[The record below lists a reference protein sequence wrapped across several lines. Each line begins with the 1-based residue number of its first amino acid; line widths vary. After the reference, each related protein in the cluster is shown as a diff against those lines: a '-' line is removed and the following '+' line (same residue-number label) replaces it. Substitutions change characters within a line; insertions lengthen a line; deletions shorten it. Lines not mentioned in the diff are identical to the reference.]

1 MVMARRSTFLIA
13 SALAALVVGGVVVA
27 QMESGDRGIAPIDS
41 SGTLEIGGIHVDV
54 GGKDASAARYAGWR
68 VAQREGFKSLWAK
81 QHGRPI
87 GEAPNLSD
95 SVLDTLVSSIIVERE
110 QIGPNRYIADLGILF
125 DRTRAGELLGV
136 GGVTRRS
143 APMLLIPIMTSGGA
157 PTAVELR
164 NPWQRAWA
172 SFRTAQSLI
181 DYVRVS
187 GMGIDPLLINA
198 AQVRRPGRGWWRNIM
213 DFYGAA
219 NVLVAEVDVHR
230 LYPGGPAE
238 ARFTGSFGPDRQ
250 LLGSFNLT
258 ARDSAD
264 MPRMMAEGVHKMD
277 DLFAAALANGIV
289 RGDQSLIIQPPPTP
303 LEEVTADSP
312 RAAAA
317 AASATSLQ
325 LVLASPNAAALS
337 ASLAEIRSIAGVVAV
352 GETALAPG
360 GKSILLVTFQGDGA
374 AFAAALRAR
383 GFAADSAGN
392 SVRAARGTASAPAAN
407 SPPSSP
413 PRPPAPGGGQG

>member
-1 MVMARRSTFLIA
+1 MPLNRRPLIA
-13 SALAALVVGGVVVA
+13 AAAALALLGAGSMLVA
-27 QMESGDRGIAPIDS
+27 QMESGDRGILPVDS

-54 GGKDASAARYAGWR
+54 GGKSGVEARYAGWR
-68 VAQREGFKSLWAK
+68 MAQRDGFKALWAK
-81 QHGRPI
+81 SQGRPLS
-87 GEAPNLSD
+87 EAPNLPD
-95 SVLDTLVSSIIVERE
+95 SVLDGLVSSVVIERE

-136 GGVTRRS
+136 GGVASRS

-172 SFRTAQSLI
+172 SFRTAQSPI

-198 AQVRRPGRGWWRNIM
+198 AQVRRPGRGWWRNVM

-230 LYPGGPAE
+230 LYPGGPAI

-250 LLGSFNLT
+250 LLGSFTMT
-258 ARDSAD
+258 AKDSAD
-264 MPRMMAEGVHKMD
+264 MPRLMAEGVHRMD
-277 DLFAAALANGIV
+277 DMFAAALADGIV
-289 RGDQSLIIQPPPTP
+289 RGDASLITQPPPPVEEAILDTP
-303 LEEVTADSP
+303 S
-312 RAAAA
+312 AANAA
-317 AASATSLQ
+317 TTTGASTIQ
-325 LVLASPNAAALS
+325 LVLASPNAGALGS
-337 ASLAEIRSIAGVVAV
+337 AVAEIRSIAGVTAV
-352 GETALAPG
+352 SEPGAAAG
-360 GKSILLVTFQGDGA
+360 GKTVLSVTFQGDGA

-392 SVRAARGTASAPAAN
+392 SVRAARGTASAPAAHSP
-407 SPPSSP
+407 SPP
-413 PRPPAPGGGQG
+413 PPAPGGGQG

>member
-1 MVMARRSTFLIA
+1 MPLNRRPLIVA
-13 SALAALVVGGVVVA
+13 AAALALLGAGSMLVA
-27 QMESGDRGIAPIDS
+27 QMESGDRGILPVDS
-41 SGTLEIGGIHVDV
+41 SGTLEIDGIHVDA
-54 GGKDASAARYAGWR
+54 GGKSGVEARYAGWR
-68 VAQREGFKSLWAK
+68 MAQRDGFKALWAK
-81 QHGRPI
+81 SQGRPLS
-87 GEAPNLSD
+87 EAPNLSD
-95 SVLDTLVSSIIVERE
+95 SVLDGLVSSVVIERE

-136 GGVTRRS
+136 GGVASRS

-172 SFRTAQSLI
+172 SFRTAQSPI

-198 AQVRRPGRGWWRNIM
+198 AQVRRPGRGWWRNVM
-213 DFYGAA
+213 DLYGAA

-230 LYPGGPAE
+230 LYPGGPAI

-250 LLGSFNLT
+250 LLGSFTMT
-258 ARDSAD
+258 AKDSAD
-264 MPRMMAEGVHKMD
+264 MPRLMAEGVHRMD
-277 DLFAAALANGIV
+277 DMFAAALADGIV
-289 RGDQSLIIQPPPTP
+289 RGDPSLITQPPPP
-303 LEEVTADSP
+303 PIEEVTADSP
-312 RAAAA
+312 RASDA

-325 LVLASPNAAALS
+325 LVLASPNAGALGS
-337 ASLAEIRSIAGVVAV
+337 AVAEIRSIAGVIAV
-352 GETALAPG
+352 SEPGAAAG
-360 GKSILLVTFQGDGA
+360 GKTVLSVTFQGDGA

-392 SVRAARGTASAPAAN
+392 SVRAARGTASAPAAHSP
-407 SPPSSP
+407 SPP
-413 PRPPAPGGGQG
+413 PPAPGGGQG

>member
-1 MVMARRSTFLIA
+1 MPLNRRPLIVA
-13 SALAALVVGGVVVA
+13 AAALALFGAGSMLVA
-27 QMESGDRGIAPIDS
+27 QMESGDRGILPVDS

-54 GGKDASAARYAGWR
+54 GGKSGVEARYAGWR
-68 VAQREGFKSLWAK
+68 MAQRDGFRALWAK
-81 QHGRPI
+81 SQGRPLS
-87 GEAPNLSD
+87 EAPNLSD
-95 SVLDTLVSSIIVERE
+95 SVLDGLVSSVVIERE

-136 GGVTRRS
+136 GGVASRS

-172 SFRTAQSLI
+172 SFRTAQSPI

-198 AQVRRPGRGWWRNIM
+198 AQVRRPGRGWWRNVM

-230 LYPGGPAE
+230 LYPGGPAI

-250 LLGSFNLT
+250 LLGSFTMT
-258 ARDSAD
+258 AKDSAD
-264 MPRMMAEGVHKMD
+264 MPRLMAEGVHRMD
-277 DLFAAALANGIV
+277 DMFAAALSDGIV
-289 RGDQSLIIQPPPTP
+289 RGDASLITQPPPPVEEASLDTP
-303 LEEVTADSP
+303 S
-312 RAAAA
+312 AANATTTTG
-317 AASATSLQ
+317 ASTIQ
-325 LVLASPNAAALS
+325 LVLASPNAGALGS
-337 ASLAEIRSIAGVVAV
+337 AVAEIRSIAGVTAV
-352 GETALAPG
+352 SEPGAAAG
-360 GKSILLVTFQGDGA
+360 GKTVLSVTFQGDGA

-392 SVRAARGTASAPAAN
+392 SVRAARGTASAPAAH
-407 SPPSSP
+407 SPSLP
-413 PRPPAPGGGQG
+413 PPAPGGGQG

>member
-1 MVMARRSTFLIA
+1 ML
-13 SALAALVVGGVVVA
+13 VA
-27 QMESGDRGIAPIDS
+27 QMESGDRGILPVDS

-54 GGKDASAARYAGWR
+54 GGKSGVEARYAGWR
-68 VAQREGFKSLWAK
+68 IAQRDGFKALWAK
-81 QHGRPI
+81 SQGRPLA
-87 GEAPNLSD
+87 EAPNLPD
-95 SVLDTLVSSIIVERE
+95 SVLDGLVSSVVIERE

-125 DRTRAGELLGV
+125 DRARAGELLGV
-136 GGVTRRS
+136 GGVASRS

-172 SFRTAQSLI
+172 SFRTAQSPI

-198 AQVRRPGRGWWRNIM
+198 AQVRRPGRGWWRNVM
-213 DFYGAA
+213 DLYGAA

-230 LYPGGPAE
+230 LYPGGPAV

-250 LLGSFNLT
+250 LLGSFTMT
-258 ARDSAD
+258 AKDSAD
-264 MPRMMAEGVHKMD
+264 MPRLMAEGVHRMD

-289 RGDQSLIIQPPPTP
+289 RGDQSLITQQPPPP
-303 LEEVTADSP
+303 VEEATLDTP
-312 RAAAA
+312 RAAVAA
-317 AASATSLQ
+317 AASASTLQ
-325 LVLASPNAAALS
+325 LLLSSPNAGALGAAV
-337 ASLAEIRSIAGVVAV
+337 AEIRSIAGVIAV
-352 GETALAPG
+352 SEPGAAPS
-360 GKSILLVTFQGDGA
+360 GKTVLSVIFQGDGG

-383 GFAADSAGN
+383 GFAADSSGN

-407 SPPSSP
+407 SPPP
-413 PRPPAPGGGQG
+413 PPPPPTPGGGPG

>member
-1 MVMARRSTFLIA
+1 MPLNRRPLIVA
-13 SALAALVVGGVVVA
+13 AAALALLGAGSMLVA
-27 QMESGDRGIAPIDS
+27 QMESGDRGILPVDS

-54 GGKDASAARYAGWR
+54 GGKSGVEARYAGWR
-68 VAQREGFKSLWAK
+68 MAQRDGFKALWAK
-81 QHGRPI
+81 SQGRPLS
-87 GEAPNLSD
+87 EAPNLPD
-95 SVLDTLVSSIIVERE
+95 SVLDGLVSSVVIERE

-125 DRTRAGELLGV
+125 DRARAGELLGV
-136 GGVTRRS
+136 GGVASRS

-172 SFRTAQSLI
+172 SFRTAQSPI

-198 AQVRRPGRGWWRNIM
+198 AQVRRPGRGWWRNVM

-230 LYPGGPAE
+230 LYPGGPAI

-250 LLGSFNLT
+250 LLGSFTMT
-258 ARDSAD
+258 AKDSAD
-264 MPRMMAEGVHKMD
+264 MPRLMAEGVHRMD
-277 DLFAAALANGIV
+277 DMFAAALADGIV
-289 RGDQSLIIQPPPTP
+289 RGDASLITQPPPPVEEAILDTP
-303 LEEVTADSP
+303 S
-312 RAAAA
+312 AANATTTTG
-317 AASATSLQ
+317 ASTIQ
-325 LVLASPNAAALS
+325 LVLSSPNAGALGS
-337 ASLAEIRSIAGVVAV
+337 AVAEIRSIAGVTAV
-352 GETALAPG
+352 SEPGAAAG
-360 GKSILLVTFQGDGA
+360 GKTVLSVTFQGDGA

-407 SPPSSP
+407 SPSP
-413 PRPPAPGGGQG
+413 PPPAPGGGQG

>member
-1 MVMARRSTFLIA
+1 MPLNRRPLIVA
-13 SALAALVVGGVVVA
+13 AAALALLGAGSMLVA
-27 QMESGDRGIAPIDS
+27 QMESGDRGILPVDS

-54 GGKDASAARYAGWR
+54 GGKSGVEARYAGWR
-68 VAQREGFKSLWAK
+68 MAQRDGFKALWAK
-81 QHGRPI
+81 SQGRPLS
-87 GEAPNLSD
+87 EAPNLPD
-95 SVLDTLVSSIIVERE
+95 SVLDGLVSSVVIERE

-136 GGVTRRS
+136 GGVASRS

-172 SFRTAQSLI
+172 SFRTAQSPI

-198 AQVRRPGRGWWRNIM
+198 AQVRRPGRGWWRNVM

-230 LYPGGPAE
+230 LYPGGPAI

-250 LLGSFNLT
+250 LLGSFTMT
-258 ARDSAD
+258 AKDSAD
-264 MPRMMAEGVHKMD
+264 MPRLMAEGVHRMD
-277 DLFAAALANGIV
+277 DMFAAALADGIV
-289 RGDQSLIIQPPPTP
+289 RGDASLITQPPPPVEEAILDTP
-303 LEEVTADSP
+303 S
-312 RAAAA
+312 AANATTTTR
-317 AASATSLQ
+317 ASAIQ
-325 LVLASPNAAALS
+325 LVLSSPNAGALGS
-337 ASLAEIRSIAGVVAV
+337 AVAEIRSIAGVTAV
-352 GETALAPG
+352 SEPGAAAG
-360 GKSILLVTFQGDGA
+360 GKTVLSVTFQGDGA

-392 SVRAARGTASAPAAN
+392 SVRAARGTASAPAAHSP
-407 SPPSSP
+407 SPP
-413 PRPPAPGGGQG
+413 PPAPGGGQG

>member
-1 MVMARRSTFLIA
+1 ML
-13 SALAALVVGGVVVA
+13 VA
-27 QMESGDRGIAPIDS
+27 QMESGDRGILPVDS

-54 GGKDASAARYAGWR
+54 GGKSGVEARYAGWR
-68 VAQREGFKSLWAK
+68 IAQREGFKALWAK
-81 QHGRPI
+81 SQGRPLS
-87 GEAPNLSD
+87 EAPNLPD
-95 SVLDTLVSSIIVERE
+95 SVLDGLVSSVVIERE

-125 DRTRAGELLGV
+125 DRARAGELLGV
-136 GGVTRRS
+136 GGVASRS

-172 SFRTAQSLI
+172 SFRTAQSPI

-198 AQVRRPGRGWWRNIM
+198 AQVRRPGRGWWRNVM

-230 LYPGGPAE
+230 LYPGGPAI

-250 LLGSFNLT
+250 LLGTFTMT
-258 ARDSAD
+258 AKDSAD
-264 MPRMMAEGVHKMD
+264 MPRLMAEGVHRMD
-277 DLFAAALANGIV
+277 DMFAAALADGIV
-289 RGDQSLIIQPPPTP
+289 RGDQSLITQPPPP
-303 LEEVTADSP
+303 PVEEAFLDTP

-317 AASATSLQ
+317 SAASASTLQ
-325 LVLASPNAAALS
+325 LVLSSPNAGALGS
-337 ASLAEIRSIAGVVAV
+337 AVAEIRSIAGVTAV
-352 GETALAPG
+352 SEPGAAAG
-360 GKSILLVTFQGDGA
+360 GKTVLSVTFQGNGA
-374 AFAAALRAR
+374 AFVAALRAR
-383 GFAADSAGN
+383 GFAADSSGN

-407 SPPSSP
+407 SPPLP
-413 PRPPAPGGGQG
+413 PPAAGGGEE

>member
-1 MVMARRSTFLIA
+1 MPLNRRPLIVA
-13 SALAALVVGGVVVA
+13 AAALALLGAGSMLVA
-27 QMESGDRGIAPIDS
+27 QMESGDRGILPVDS
-41 SGTLEIGGIHVDV
+41 SGTLEIGGIHVDA
-54 GGKDASAARYAGWR
+54 GGKSGVEARYAGWR
-68 VAQREGFKSLWAK
+68 MAQRDGFKALWAK
-81 QHGRPI
+81 SQGRPLS
-87 GEAPNLSD
+87 EAPNLPD
-95 SVLDTLVSSIIVERE
+95 SVLDGLVSSVVIERE

-125 DRTRAGELLGV
+125 DRARAGELLGV
-136 GGVTRRS
+136 GGVASRS

-172 SFRTAQSLI
+172 SFRTAQSPI

-198 AQVRRPGRGWWRNIM
+198 AQVRRPGRGWWRNVM

-230 LYPGGPAE
+230 LYPGGPAI

-250 LLGSFNLT
+250 LLGSFTMT
-258 ARDSAD
+258 AKDSAD
-264 MPRMMAEGVHKMD
+264 MPRLMAEGVHRMD
-277 DLFAAALANGIV
+277 DMFAAALADGIV
-289 RGDQSLIIQPPPTP
+289 RGDPSLITQPPPVEEAILDTP
-303 LEEVTADSP
+303 SAANAATTAG
-312 RAAAA
+312 
-317 AASATSLQ
+317 ASTIQ
-325 LVLASPNAAALS
+325 LVLSSPNAGALGS
-337 ASLAEIRSIAGVVAV
+337 AVAEIRSIAGVTAV
-352 GETALAPG
+352 SEPGAAAG
-360 GKSILLVTFQGDGA
+360 GKTVLSVTFQGDGA

-407 SPPSSP
+407 SPSP
-413 PRPPAPGGGQG
+413 PPPAPGGGQG

>member
-1 MVMARRSTFLIA
+1 MPLNRRPLIVA
-13 SALAALVVGGVVVA
+13 AAALALLGAGSMLVA
-27 QMESGDRGIAPIDS
+27 QMESGDRGILPVDS

-54 GGKDASAARYAGWR
+54 GGKSGVEARYAGWR
-68 VAQREGFKSLWAK
+68 MAQRDGFKALWAK
-81 QHGRPI
+81 SQGRPLS
-87 GEAPNLSD
+87 EAPNLPD
-95 SVLDTLVSSIIVERE
+95 SVLDGLVSSVVIERE

-136 GGVTRRS
+136 GGVASRS

-172 SFRTAQSLI
+172 SFRTAQSPI

-198 AQVRRPGRGWWRNIM
+198 AQVRRPGRGWWRNVM

-230 LYPGGPAE
+230 LYPGGPAI

-250 LLGSFNLT
+250 LLGSFTMT
-258 ARDSAD
+258 AKDSAD
-264 MPRMMAEGVHKMD
+264 MPRLMAEGVHRMD
-277 DLFAAALANGIV
+277 DMFAAALADGIV
-289 RGDQSLIIQPPPTP
+289 RGDPSLITQPPPPVEESILDTP
-303 LEEVTADSP
+303 S
-312 RAAAA
+312 AANATTTIG
-317 AASATSLQ
+317 ASTIQ
-325 LVLASPNAAALS
+325 LVLASPNAGALGS
-337 ASLAEIRSIAGVVAV
+337 AVAEIRSIAGVTAV
-352 GETALAPG
+352 SEPGAAAG
-360 GKSILLVTFQGDGA
+360 GKTVLSVTFQGDGA

-407 SPPSSP
+407 SPSP
-413 PRPPAPGGGQG
+413 PPPAPGGGQG

>member
-1 MVMARRSTFLIA
+1 MSRRPIVIA
-13 SALAALVVGGVVVA
+13 ATALALAGAGTVLVA
-27 QMESGDRGIAPIDS
+27 QMEAGDRGILPVDS

-54 GGKDASAARYAGWR
+54 GGKSGVEARYAGWR
-68 VAQREGFKSLWAK
+68 VAQREGFKALWAK
-81 QHGRPI
+81 SQGRPLS
-87 GEAPNLSD
+87 EAPNLPD
-95 SVLDTLVSSIIVERE
+95 SVLDGLVSSVIVERE
-110 QIGPNRYIADLGILF
+110 QIGPTRYIADLGILF
-125 DRTRAGELLGV
+125 DRARAGELLGV

-172 SFRTAQSLI
+172 SFRTAQSPI

-198 AQVRRPGRGWWRNIM
+198 AQVRRPGRGWWRNIL
-213 DFYGAA
+213 DLYGAA

-238 ARFTGSFGPDRQ
+238 ARFTGSFGPDRL
-250 LLGSFNLT
+250 LLGSFKLT
-258 ARDSAD
+258 AKDSAD
-264 MPRMMAEGVHKMD
+264 VPRMMAEGVHKMD

-289 RGDQSLIIQPPPTP
+289 RGDQSLIIQPPPP
-303 LEEVTADSP
+303 PIEEVIADTQ

-317 AASATSLQ
+317 ADIATSLQ
-325 LVLASPNAAALS
+325 LVLVSPNAGALT

-360 GKSILLVTFQGDGA
+360 GKSNLLVTFQGDGA

-383 GFAADSAGN
+383 GFAADSSGTL
-392 SVRAARGTASAPAAN
+392 VRAARGTASAPAAPP
-407 SPPSSP
+407 PPSAPS
-413 PRPPAPGGGQG
+413 PGGGQE